1 MNNLQSIV
9 ITGASG
15 FIGSYVI
22 EYLKDDFKIFAIAR
36 RSRKEADI
44 PYHPNLHW
52 LQCDISNQ
60 SILDEATDYINKS
73 GGADFL
79 VHLAAFYDYSYKDN
93 PAYDIVNV
101 EGTKN
106 ILEFSS
112 LIGVKRFIFA
122 SSVAACEFP
131 LNGCVISESSIPDA
145 DYHYARSK
153 KEGEE
158 FVKKYSQK
166 FSCTIIRSAAV
177 FSDWCEYAPLYKFLS
192 RWLTKK
198 LDSKIIAGKGL
209 SAVPYI
215 HIRDLCILLKTIIEK
230 SDKLPDFDIYNASP
244 DGSTSHKE
252 IFEVS
257 THYFFGRV
265 VKPVYLPKYLAY
277 PALVVRKAFQIL
289 RLTCDNP
296 IERFWMIKYIDK
308 KLVVSSTYTQS
319 ALDWHPTPR
328 YHLTRRLLFLLEK
341 MKRHPDAWQLKNEA
355 TLKRIASRI
364 NLIIYEKLIEQ
375 KEVILTKLNEIIIDE
390 NPGGKFS
397 QYKRLPLNELQC
409 YISAI
414 YHLLLATVR
423 SSDRSLL
430 LKYIED
436 IAVIKFAE
444 GFEPEIICRT
454 LKLFSE
460 VIIEHLSAFKGLSD
474 KRQEIYDSIGL
485 SLQIAQDEI
494 EDLYDNLVLKMPAE
508 FKIRSSLI
516 PECKELQKTIHQ
528 LSAFYQ
534 VSPEDF
540 NLSAAEL
547 ENMK

>member
-1 MNNLQSIV
+1 MNNLPSIV

-22 EYLKDDFKIFAIAR
+22 EFLKDEFKIFAIAR
-36 RSRKEADI
+36 RSRKEAEI

-52 LQCDISNQ
+52 LQCDITNQ
-60 SILDEATDYINKS
+60 STLNDAAHYINKN

-79 VHLAAFYDYSYKDN
+79 IHLAAFYDFSYKDN

-106 ILEFSS
+106 MLEFSS
-112 LIGVKRFIFA
+112 LVGIKRFIFA

-131 LNGCVISESSIPDA
+131 AYGKVITETSLPDA
-145 DYHYARSK
+145 EYHYARSK
-153 KEGEE
+153 KEGEILVE
-158 FVKKYSQK
+158 KYSQK
-166 FSCTIIRSAAV
+166 FPCTVIRAAAV

-198 LDSKIIAGKGL
+198 LDSKIIAGKGF
-209 SAVPYI
+209 SAIPYI
-215 HIRDLCILLKTIIEK
+215 HIRDLCRLLKTIIDK
-230 SDKLPDFDIYNASP
+230 SEQLPDFDIYNASP

-257 THYFFGRV
+257 THYFFGRS
-265 VKPVYLPKYLAY
+265 VKPIYLPKYLAY
-277 PALVVRKAFQIL
+277 PALVVRKIFQFL
-289 RLTCDNP
+289 KLTSDNP

-308 KLVVSSTYTQS
+308 KLAVSSAYTQAS
-319 ALDWHPTPR
+319 IDWHPTPR

-341 MKRHPDAWQLKNEA
+341 MKSHPDEWQLKNEA
-355 TLKRIASRI
+355 TMKRIASRT

-375 KEVILTKLNEIIIDE
+375 KDVLLTKLNEIIIDE
-390 NPGGKFS
+390 NPAGKFT
-397 QYKRLPLNELQC
+397 QYKQLSLNDLQC

-423 SSDRSLL
+423 SSDRSLML
-430 LKYIED
+430 RYIED
-436 IAVIKFAE
+436 IAVRKFAE

-460 VIIEHLSAFKGLSD
+460 VIIEHLGAFKELSE
-474 KRQEIYDSIGL
+474 KKQEVYDSIGL
-485 SLQIAQDEI
+485 SLQIARDEV

-516 PECKELQKTIHQ
+516 PECKDLQKMIHQ

-540 NLSAAEL
+540 NLSSAEL
-547 ENMK
+547 EKLR

>member
-1 MNNLQSIV
+1 MNNLPSIV
-9 ITGASG
+9 VTGASG

-22 EYLKDDFKIFAIAR
+22 EYFKDEFKIFAIAR
-36 RSRKEADI
+36 RSRKEAEI

-60 SILDEATDYINKS
+60 TTLNEAANYINKN

-79 VHLAAFYDYSYKDN
+79 IHLAAFYDYSYKDN

-101 EGTKN
+101 EGTEN

-112 LIGVKRFIFA
+112 SIGIRRFIFA
-122 SSVAACEFP
+122 SSIAACKFP
-131 LNGCVISESSIPDA
+131 SGGNAILENSLPDA

-153 KEGEE
+153 KAGEE
-158 FVKKYSQK
+158 FVKKYSQN
-166 FSCTIIRSAAV
+166 FPCSIIRSAAV

-215 HIRDLCILLKTIIEK
+215 HIRDLCILIKTIIEK

-244 DGSTSHKE
+244 NGSTSHKE
-252 IFEVS
+252 IFEVA
-257 THYFFGRV
+257 THYFFGRA
-265 VKPVYLPKYLAY
+265 VKPIFLPKYLTY
-277 PALVVRKAFQIL
+277 PALAVRKAFQIL

-308 KLVVSSTYTQS
+308 KLVVSSTYTQV

-341 MKRHPDAWQLKNEA
+341 MKRHPDAWRLKNEA
-355 TLKRIASRI
+355 ALKRIASRT

-375 KEVILTKLNEIIIDE
+375 KEVILTNLSQIIIEE
-390 NPGGKFS
+390 NRDGKFT
-397 QYKRLPLNELQC
+397 QYKQLPLNELQC

-436 IAVIKFAE
+436 IAVRKFAE
-444 GFEPEIICRT
+444 GFEPEIICET
-454 LKLFSE
+454 LKIFSE
-460 VIIEHLSAFKGLSD
+460 IIIEHLSAFKGLDD

-485 SLQIAQDEI
+485 SMQIARDEI

>member
-1 MNNLQSIV
+1 MNNLPSIV

-22 EYLKDDFKIFAIAR
+22 EFFKDEFKIFAIAR
-36 RSRKEADI
+36 RSRKEAEI

-60 SILDEATDYINKS
+60 TTLNEAANYINKN

-79 VHLAAFYDYSYKDN
+79 IHLAAFYDFSYKDN

-112 LIGVKRFIFA
+112 SIGIRRFIFA

-131 LNGCVISESSIPDA
+131 SGGDVVLESSLPDA

-158 FVKKYSQK
+158 LVKRYSK
-166 FSCTIIRSAAV
+166 NFSCSIIRSAAV

-198 LDSKIIAGKGL
+198 IDSRIIAGKGL
-209 SAVPYI
+209 SSVPYI
-215 HIRDLCILLKTIIEK
+215 HIRDLCILLKTIIVK

-257 THYFFGRV
+257 THYFFGRA
-265 VKPVYLPKYLAY
+265 VKPIYLPKYFTY
-277 PALVVRKAFQIL
+277 PALFLRKAFQIL

-296 IERFWMIKYIDK
+296 IERFWMIKYVDK
-308 KLVVSSTYTQS
+308 KLAVSSIYTQVT
-319 ALDWHPTPR
+319 LDWHPTPR

-341 MKRHPDAWQLKNEA
+341 MKRHPDAWRLKNEA
-355 TLKRIASRI
+355 TLKRVASRT

-375 KEVILTKLNEIIIDE
+375 KEVILTNLNQIIIEE
-390 NPGGKFS
+390 NRDGKFT
-397 QYKRLPLNELQC
+397 QYKQLPLNELQC

-460 VIIEHLSAFKGLSD
+460 VIIKHLSAFKGLSD
-474 KRQEIYDSIGL
+474 KRQEIYDNIGL
-485 SLQIAQDEI
+485 S
-494 EDLYDNLVLKMPAE
+494 
-508 FKIRSSLI
+508 
-516 PECKELQKTIHQ
+516 
-528 LSAFYQ
+528 
-534 VSPEDF
+534 
-540 NLSAAEL
+540 
-547 ENMK
+547 

>member
-1 MNNLQSIV
+1 MNNLPSIV
-9 ITGASG
+9 VTGASG

-22 EYLKDDFKIFAIAR
+22 EYFKDEFKIFAIAR
-36 RSRKEADI
+36 RSRKEAEI

-60 SILDEATDYINKS
+60 TTLNEAANYINKN

-79 VHLAAFYDYSYKDN
+79 IHLAAFYDFSYKDN

-101 EGTKN
+101 EGTEN

-112 LIGVKRFIFA
+112 SIGIRRFIFA
-122 SSVAACEFP
+122 SSIAACKFP
-131 LNGCVISESSIPDA
+131 SGGNAILENSLPDA

-153 KEGEE
+153 KAGEE
-158 FVKKYSQK
+158 FVKKYSQN
-166 FSCTIIRSAAV
+166 FSCSIIRSAAV

-215 HIRDLCILLKTIIEK
+215 HIRDLCILIKTIIEK

-244 DGSTSHKE
+244 NGSTSHKE
-252 IFEVS
+252 IFEVA
-257 THYFFGRV
+257 THYFFGRA
-265 VKPVYLPKYLAY
+265 VKPIFLPKYLTY
-277 PALVVRKAFQIL
+277 PALAVRKAFQIL

-308 KLVVSSTYTQS
+308 KLVVSSMYTQ
-319 ALDWHPTPR
+319 AELDWHPTPR

-341 MKRHPDAWQLKNEA
+341 MRRHPDAWRLKNEA
-355 TLKRIASRI
+355 ALKRIASRT

-375 KEVILTKLNEIIIDE
+375 KEVILTNLNQIIIEE
-390 NPGGKFS
+390 NRDGKFTP
-397 QYKRLPLNELQC
+397 YKQLPLNELQC

-436 IAVIKFAE
+436 IAVRKFAE
-444 GFEPEIICRT
+444 GFEPEIICET
-454 LKLFSE
+454 LKIFSE
-460 VIIEHLSAFKGLSD
+460 IIIEHLSAFKGLDD

-485 SLQIAQDEI
+485 SMQIARDEI